1 MHIFCRESN
10 QKFPGCYSNWGIME
24 ESFYFFTTME
34 EIIELEETYGPE
46 QARIILMGLVYMT
59 PQGVLV
65 VQHKMFQKDEF
76 CLYNYM

>member
-1 MHIFCRESN
+1 
-10 QKFPGCYSNWGIME
+10 
-24 ESFYFFTTME
+24 ME
-34 EIIELEETYGPE
+34 EIIELEEIYGPE